1 MEYFIGLLAGGFV
14 GVFVGVFVMAIIS
27 AFAKREDYE
36 RGALDGYK
44 RGVTELQPF
53 VKELQLREYVTEMEK
68 QHEQA

>member
-1 MEYFIGLLAGGFV
+1 MEYFIGLLAGG
-14 GVFVGVFVMAIIS
+14 FVGVFVMAIIS

-36 RGALDGYK
+36 RGVLDVYK

-53 VKELQLREYVTEMEK
+53 VKELQLREYVTEMER

>member
-14 GVFVGVFVMAIIS
+14 GVFVGVFVMAILN

-44 RGVTELQPF
+44 RGVTELRPYAR
-53 VKELQLREYVTEMEK
+53 ELELREACDELWGDEK
-68 QHEQA
+68 